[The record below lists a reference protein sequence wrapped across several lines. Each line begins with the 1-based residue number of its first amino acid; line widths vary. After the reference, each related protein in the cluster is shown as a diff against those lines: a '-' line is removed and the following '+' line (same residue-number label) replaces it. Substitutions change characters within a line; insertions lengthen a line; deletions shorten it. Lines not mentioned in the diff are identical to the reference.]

1 MGLESYII
9 SASFKKPLLQT
20 EIINLFQDAGAT
32 FHVDKS
38 NIEPLDSFRHWYFE
52 IRSNLGLTEIE
63 ILLTPNKTYVTT
75 FVARFSILS
84 PSTVIDQTF
93 DFFSKLKTK
102 RSLTVFDT
110 DNNSKVLTLDIED
123 FKSNKEKV
131 RKRQI
136 IINNK
141 TGLVIESGST
151 TINYIHKNNLMDK
164 IWEGL

>member
-9 SASFKKPLLQT
+9 SASFKKPLDQT
-20 EIINLFQDAGAT
+20 EIINLFKDSGAT
-32 FHVDKS
+32 FLFDKS
-38 NIEPLDSFRHWYFE
+38 NTEPLDSFRHWYFE

-63 ILLTPNKTYVTT
+63 IMLTPDKTYATT
-75 FVARFSILS
+75 FTTRFSILS

-93 DFFSKLKTK
+93 DFLSKLKTK

-110 DNNSKVLTLDIED
+110 DNKSKVLNLDVAD
-123 FKSNKEKV
+123 FKLNVENV

-141 TGLVIESGST
+141 TGLVIEGGSAT
-151 TINYIHKNNLMDK
+151 TEYIHKNNLMDK
-164 IWEGL
+164 IWGQS